1 MASTPFRAAAQ
12 GEPTAADQVAA
23 FLRSSASTNYLTA
36 KLGLDGLIAS
46 YPASVAREIEVF
58 VDAVSQMAGPN
69 PSDRYKLAAIR
80 RTIYERGPWNGNR
93 PFSYDQADPF
103 GRNIQN
109 KLLSTY
115 LRTRLGNCV
124 SMPILFLILA
134 ERVGL
139 NASLATAP
147 LHVFVRYTDTAG
159 TPFNAETT
167 SGGRFARD
175 EWYRQNMPMSDR
187 AIASGIYMRTLT
199 KRESIAVMASTVLDY
214 LMDQRRYRDAVEVAE
229 VILAANPRDVYA
241 MVKKGTALAELLRVE
256 FVERYPT
263 PALIPPEL
271 RTRYQMLAEQNATA
285 FRHAEALGWSP
296 SE

>member
-1 MASTPFRAAAQ
+1 
-12 GEPTAADQVAA
+12 
-23 FLRSSASTNYLTA
+23 
-36 KLGLDGLIAS
+36 
-46 YPASVAREIEVF
+46 
-58 VDAVSQMAGPN
+58 
-69 PSDRYKLAAIR
+69 
-80 RTIYERGPWNGNR
+80 
-93 PFSYDQADPF
+93 
-103 GRNIQN
+103 
-109 KLLSTY
+109 
-115 LRTRLGNCV
+115 
-124 SMPILFLILA
+124 
-134 ERVGL
+134 
-139 NASLATAP
+139 
-147 LHVFVRYTDTAG
+147 
-159 TPFNAETT
+159 
-167 SGGRFARD
+167 
-175 EWYRQNMPMSDR
+175 MSDR